1 MVTIMARDGAMTD
14 RPAALPRR
22 ARSRGGPDRLTV
34 MLLVLAGFLVVLA
47 ILATRLRTAPAQ
59 ASVPAPRV
67 VVLRRIYRTT
77 VVDDGL
83 ATGRGATATVS
94 VSVSGA
100 TPPTTSGPAPTT
112 RTSAHP

>member
-1 MVTIMARDGAMTD
+1 MTD
-14 RPAALPRR
+14 RLATRPETVPRR
-22 ARSRGGPDRLTV
+22 ARSRGGPDRVTL

-47 ILATRLRTAPAQ
+47 ILSARLRTAPAQ

-77 VVDDGL
+77 VVDDGP
-83 ATGRGATATVS
+83 ATRQDATATVS
-94 VSVSGA
+94 VSSSGS
-100 TPPTTSGPAPTT
+100 TPPTSSAAAPTT